1 MRERFE
7 QQMEILHTE
16 LIELG
21 ALCEQAIGRTYEVLL
36 EGNQRAAEEIIK
48 KDQVVDAKEREIEDL
63 CFRIILQQQPVA
75 RDLRQISAALKMI
88 TDLERIGDQAAD
100 IAEIITFMG
109 DDLPESLTHI
119 PQITH
124 AVIKMVNDSVEAYV
138 ERDLK
143 LAQEVIDYDDVVD
156 NYFRE
161 VKEDL
166 IELIAA
172 KPEDGEEALDLLM
185 IAKYFERIG
194 DHATNVAEWA
204 VFSVTGEHPTAHMD

>member
-75 RDLRQISAALKMI
+75 RDLRQVSAALKMI
-88 TDLERIGDQAAD
+88 TDMERIGDQAAD
-100 IAEIITFMG
+100 IAELTRFVQV
-109 DDLPESLTHI
+109 PEGTDAQNI
-119 PQITH
+119 ADKPR
-124 AVIKMVNDSVEAYV
+124 AVISIVTKSKDS
-138 ERDLK
+138 LK
-143 LAQEVIDYDDVVD
+143 KS
-156 NYFRE
+156 N
-161 VKEDL
+161 
-166 IELIAA
+166 
-172 KPEDGEEALDLLM
+172 LDLTQT
-185 IAKYFERIG
+185 E
-194 DHATNVAEWA
+194 
-204 VFSVTGEHPTAHMD
+204 

>member
-1 MRERFE
+1 MRKRFDEQLEQMNQELTAMGELCRRAIALSCEALTSGDKVLAERVVGMDPDIDQKE
-7 QQMEILHTE
+7 R
-16 LIELG
+16 LIESMCLKI
-21 ALCEQAIGRTYEVLL
+21 L
-36 EGNQRAAEEIIK
+36 
-48 KDQVVDAKEREIEDL
+48 
-63 CFRIILQQQPVA
+63 LQQQPVA

-156 NYFRE
+156 NYFNE
-161 VKEDL
+161 VKADL

-172 KPEDGEEALDLLM
+172 KPEDGEEAIDLLM

-204 VFSVTGEHPTAHMD
+204 VFSVTGEHPSAHMD

>member
-1 MRERFE
+1 MGELCRRAIALSCEALTSGDKVLAERVVGMDPDIDQKE
-7 QQMEILHTE
+7 R
-16 LIELG
+16 LIESMCLKI
-21 ALCEQAIGRTYEVLL
+21 L
-36 EGNQRAAEEIIK
+36 
-48 KDQVVDAKEREIEDL
+48 
-63 CFRIILQQQPVA
+63 LQQQPVA

>member
-75 RDLRQISAALKMI
+75 RDLRQVSAALKMI
-88 TDLERIGDQAAD
+88 TDMERIGDQALNFHSATTRNAVNTISSRIFFTD
-100 IAEIITFMG
+100 ILLIST
-109 DDLPESLTHI
+109 
-119 PQITH
+119 
-124 AVIKMVNDSVEAYV
+124 VI
-138 ERDLK
+138 L
-143 LAQEVIDYDDVVD
+143 L
-156 NYFRE
+156 FF
-161 VKEDL
+161 L
-166 IELIAA
+166 ISCVSI
-172 KPEDGEEALDLLM
+172 
-185 IAKYFERIG
+185 
-194 DHATNVAEWA
+194 
-204 VFSVTGEHPTAHMD
+204 